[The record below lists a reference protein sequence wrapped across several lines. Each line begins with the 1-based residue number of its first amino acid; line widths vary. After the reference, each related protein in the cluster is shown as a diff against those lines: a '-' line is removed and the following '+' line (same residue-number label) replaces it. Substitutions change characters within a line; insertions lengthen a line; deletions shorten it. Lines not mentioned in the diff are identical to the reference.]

1 MGSFLN
7 DRLVYCSNREHT
19 ALRSNRIENRL
30 GVFDASVLRLLTL
43 FYKGDYAMIDKDK
56 FEWIKVAEHS
66 SNYSTTTME
75 EYVDST
81 GRYCKQVWNDGY
93 EEVFEIAE

>member
-1 MGSFLN
+1 
-7 DRLVYCSNREHT
+7 
-19 ALRSNRIENRL
+19 
-30 GVFDASVLRLLTL
+30 
-43 FYKGDYAMIDKDK
+43 MIDKDK

-66 SNYSTTTME
+66 SNYSTTAME

>member
-1 MGSFLN
+1 
-7 DRLVYCSNREHT
+7 
-19 ALRSNRIENRL
+19 
-30 GVFDASVLRLLTL
+30 
-43 FYKGDYAMIDKDK
+43 MIDKDK

-66 SNYSTTTME
+66 FNYSTATME

-81 GRYCKQVWNDGY
+81 GRYCKQVWNDGS